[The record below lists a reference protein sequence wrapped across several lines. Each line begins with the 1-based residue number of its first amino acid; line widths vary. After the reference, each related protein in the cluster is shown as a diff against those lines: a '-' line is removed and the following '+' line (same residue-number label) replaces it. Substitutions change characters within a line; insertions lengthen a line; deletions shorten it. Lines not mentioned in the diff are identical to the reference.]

1 MFLSKQEQSN
11 IEKININFINEL
23 NLDSDNPL
31 SLLFEDI
38 KDHFET
44 IVLKYLDLFLE
55 QFKNVYFYYENLLY
69 LLIDYNIF
77 KLLGIDTSLIHFTLN
92 IDEIINGE
100 GINQKKCLICDY
112 DLKNLYYYHILGFF
126 NIYLLYLSKMCLLIN
141 LDHDSINSIN

>member
-112 DLKNLYYYHILGFF
+112 DLKNLYY
-126 NIYLLYLSKMCLLIN
+126 
-141 LDHDSINSIN
+141 